1 MASALEGVRIVDV
14 SQWYFGPVATAH
26 LADLGAEVIH
36 VESPRGGDGG
46 RGVISTRAIPVSDWN
61 CYFDTN
67 NRNKKSM
74 AVNLKTNEGR
84 EILYRLVRTSDVFTS
99 NMTRPALRKLGL
111 EYEALCQFN
120 PNIIYAFGSGYG
132 RFGPDKDKEAYDV
145 TGIARSGI
153 MMTLA
158 EPGEPPVYTGVA
170 TGDATAALVLAWGVM
185 MALYHRER
193 TGSGQEV
200 DVSLFGS
207 ALTLGSRNL
216 QGYLS
221 TGLSSFIEQH
231 SRKEAPNPLWNIYQ
245 TKDRWIYLC
254 MDETDRYWPDLCVC
268 MGIEELQHDARF
280 DTHEKRCAKGNREAL
295 ISILDSIF
303 VTRGLQEW
311 VEQFAR
317 FDLVAGA
324 VNTFAELVADS
335 QAWDNHYI
343 LRVDHPNFGE
353 VAMVGIPVQFEKT
366 PGTIRSVGPELGQ
379 HTEEILVE
387 QLGYSWEEVGRL
399 KDENVIL

>member
-1 MASALEGVRIVDV
+1 MSPALEGVRIVDV

-61 CYFDTN
+61 SYFDTN
-67 NRNKKSM
+67 NRNKKSL
-74 AVNLKTNEGR
+74 AVNLQTDEGR
-84 EILYRLVRTSDVFTS
+84 EIVYKLVRTSDVFSS
-99 NMTRPALRKLGL
+99 NMTRPALRKMGL
-111 EYEALCQFN
+111 EYKTLRQFN
-120 PNIIYAFGSGYG
+120 PDIIYAFASGYG

-170 TGDATAALVLAWGVM
+170 TGDATAALVLAWGIM

-193 TGSGQEV
+193 TGKGQEV

-207 ALTLGSRNL
+207 ALSLGSRNL

-221 TGLSSFIEQH
+221 TGLDYFIHQH
-231 SRKEAPNPLWNIYQ
+231 SRKQSPNPLWNIYQ

-254 MDETDRYWPDLCVC
+254 MRETDRFWPNFCKC
-268 MGIEELQHDARF
+268 MGIEELEHDSRF
-280 DTHEKRCAKGNREAL
+280 GTHEKRCAETNREKL
-295 ISILDSIF
+295 ISLLAGIFPTRSLD
-303 VTRGLQEW
+303 EW
-311 VEQFAR
+311 LER
-317 FDLVAGA
+317 FDNFGLVAGP
-324 VNTFAELVADS
+324 VNTFAELVSDP
-335 QAWDNHYI
+335 QVWDNQYI
-343 LRVDHPNFGE
+343 VRVEHPNFEE
-353 VAMVGIPVQFEKT
+353 VAMVGFPVQFDRT
-366 PGTIRSVGPELGQ
+366 PGNVRSIGPELGQ

-387 QLGYSWEEVGRL
+387 NLGYSWDEVTRL
-399 KDENVIL
+399 KDQKVII